1 MSNTLKS
8 MVVLGAPTPGARERA
23 FIVAMKNANII
34 RTLRRERGLSQ
45 AALAAAIGWERGT
58 IAAVENGHDRP
69 GTELVQALATF
80 FGTTTDQIL
89 GREGA
94 KQPAA
99 AQTDEEAELLAR
111 FREASA
117 DAKAATLM
125 SLRAMTRSRQ

>member
-1 MSNTLKS
+1 M
-8 MVVLGAPTPGARERA
+8 
-23 FIVAMKNANII
+23 
-34 RTLRRERGLSQ
+34 SQ

-99 AQTDEEAELLAR
+99 AQTDDEAELLAR

-125 SLRAMTRSRQ
+125 SLRAMTKARQ